1 MNHQLSIIIHTITAS
16 FKVGKGGIIR
26 FNFVFNSFT
35 KEEGNEYEKRS
46 LLEG

>member
-16 FKVGKGGIIR
+16 FKVGKGGINL

-35 KEEGNEYEKRS
+35 KEDGNENEKRF
-46 LLEG
+46 LFEG

>member
-26 FNFVFNSFT
+26 FNFVFTSFT
-35 KEEGNEYEKRS
+35 KEDGNEYEKSS